1 MVLDINRQDLANIE
15 TAIQA
20 GGKIWDND
28 LLKDFKRKIKTYNRH
43 KQNEQCC
50 YCRKNFE
57 GEFNMVIDIE
67 HILPK
72 KHFKHLMFATYNLSI
87 SCKRCNMIIKNEDI
101 SFVTDSVA
109 VNANPTDT
117 NLYKIIHPNFDNYF
131 AHIDYFTKTTND
143 RKIIKYKVLADSSK
157 GQFTY
162 DYFQLTEL
170 EIDSIN
176 KAQGLK
182 ETYELSDNIDQEIA
196 KKIEDLLKTK

>member
-1 MVLDINRQDLANIE
+1 MVLDINSEDLANIE
-15 TAIQA
+15 AAIA
-20 GGKIWDND
+20 AKGKIWENK
-28 LLKDFKRKIKTYNRH
+28 LLNDFKRKIKIYNRY

-50 YCRKNFE
+50 YCRKNFK

-72 KHFKHLMFATYNLSI
+72 NQYKHLMFATYNLSI
-87 SCKRCNMIIKNEDI
+87 SCKRCNMNIKKEDI
-101 SFVTDSVA
+101 SFLTDIVS
-109 VNANPTDT
+109 VNANPTDS

-131 AHIDYFTKTTND
+131 THLEYHTQTIND
-143 RKIIKYKVLADSSK
+143 KKIIKYKIVADSSK

-162 DYFQLTEL
+162 NYFQLTEL

-182 ETYELSDNIDQEIA
+182 EIEELSDAIDPKIA
-196 KKIEDLLKTK
+196 KRIENLLKNK